1 MFRTKRRNEAKL
13 KKKNINQ
20 ISLAKTQ
27 NCLQAWI
34 ETFLLSVEV
43 NTDFYI
49 FPQKPF
55 F

>member
-1 MFRTKRRNEAKL
+1 MFSTKGRNEAKL
-13 KKKNINQ
+13 KKKINQ